1 VFIGEAFAGRL
12 RHISDGEAPRSGTLR
27 TEPSPWWSVPLRG
40 DVQSLPPGFLA
51 IGVPCKHRRLGL
63 LCVVSTLRRCTPIDP
78 LLYTRGM
85 TITPTPAQKPLALAY
100 IRVSTTEQVENG
112 ASLDAQRTTL
122 VAEAEKRG
130 WDVEVVADEGL
141 SAKSLK
147 RPGLLSALA
156 RLDAGKANYLMA
168 IRLDRV
174 SRSVSD
180 FAGLLDRAANKGWD
194 LTLLSPNIDTSDPA
208 GRFTANVLAS
218 AAQYERELIGVRTRE
233 GMAQRRLEGVRLGR
247 PRTMSTAVVERI
259 QAGRRA
265 GLSLRAIADALNADQ
280 VPTAQGGSR
289 WYASTVKAVLDSDDD
304 GGSLRG

>member
-1 VFIGEAFAGRL
+1 
-12 RHISDGEAPRSGTLR
+12 
-27 TEPSPWWSVPLRG
+27 
-40 DVQSLPPGFLA
+40 
-51 IGVPCKHRRLGL
+51 
-63 LCVVSTLRRCTPIDP
+63 
-78 LLYTRGM
+78 M
-85 TITPTPAQKPLALAY
+85 TTIPTPAQKPLALAY

-112 ASLDAQRTTL
+112 ASLDAQRATL

-168 IRLDRV
+168 VRLDRV

-180 FAGLLDRAANKGWD
+180 FAGLLDRAAKKGWD

-208 GRFTANVLAS
+208 GGFTANVLAS

-247 PRTMSTAVVERI
+247 PRTMSPEVVARIREARERG
-259 QAGRRA
+259 Q
-265 GLSLRAIADALNADQ
+265 SLRRIAEALNDDGVSTSQSGA
-280 VPTAQGGSR
+280 R
-289 WYASTVKAVLDSDDD
+289 WYASTVKAVLDS
-304 GGSLRG
+304 GGVTEARPRR